1 MTRTDAG
8 NYEEVVSY
16 FQCFWVIERENY
28 HHYSDTENGW
38 TRPSTTFQLLQNFSA
53 LFPEAELGQKNIYII
68 LKTTTKNSFSA
79 NNILGHLYFKKT

>member
-53 LFPEAELGQKNIYII
+53 LFPEAELDQK
-68 LKTTTKNSFSA
+68 KKNY
-79 NNILGHLYFKKT
+79 YFKNNNKKQFFCQ